1 MKVHQQ
7 SSDQHIHQHTH
18 QHTHQPFNIDQ
29 YELKFSLLCGI
40 FTLIGWVIEGFGG
53 SSSMIVS
60 FSSSS
65 LSIYLVSYLLAYLF
79 GSFFMIKELIT
90 FIKEKKFDINLLM
103 LLAAIGAGILGEWFE
118 GALLLF
124 LFALGH
130 ALEHFALKKARN
142 AISSLSNLVPQTAI
156 RLHSNASLESLESLE
171 TQEQEVPVEELQIND
186 RILVKPHTRLPID
199 GIIMKGSSDIDQSPI
214 TGESIAVEK
223 RQVDDLDFAL
233 KNPNA
238 ISLDHK
244 VFAGTINGA
253 SALEVIVTRKSSD
266 STIARVVQMVEHAE
280 SQKSTTQHFTDRFEK
295 IFVPIVLLL
304 VSLLCFAWVFIDE
317 SFAQSFYR
325 AMAVLVASSPC
336 ALALSTPSAVLSGIA
351 RAAKSGVLIKGG
363 AHLEILADIK
373 AFAFDKTGTLTQGK
387 PKLTQIIQQS
397 DLSEEDFLTIAVSI
411 EKQSDHPL
419 AQAIVSGAYEKY
431 PTLKPNLAT
440 EVENLVGYGV
450 RGNVN
455 GKSITIAKPGYF
467 EKNKQSFSQTLQNT
481 IQSFKDQGQ
490 SIVIVKADDLELGAF
505 ALMDLPRKN
514 AKQVIQTLKSIGITK
529 TMMLTG
535 DHQAV
540 ASAVAKQID
549 LNEVYGDLLP
559 EDKVRVMKT
568 LSQSEKIAMVGDGV
582 NDAPAMAN
590 ATVAIAIGASGSDVA
605 LETAD
610 IALMSDDLS
619 TIPFAIELSKATKKI
634 IIENLW
640 ISLGMVALLMPLT
653 AFGFAKMGLAVALHE
668 GSTLLVVL
676 NALRLL
682 RFKDPFKI

>member
-1 MKVHQQ
+1 MKIHQQ
-7 SSDQHIHQHTH
+7 SSNQHTH
-18 QHTHQPFNIDQ
+18 QHTHQPFNVDQ

-40 FTLIGWVIEGFGG
+40 FTFVGWLIEDFSG
-53 SSSMIVS
+53 SSHVMVS

-65 LSIYLVSYLLAYLF
+65 FSIHLLSYLLAYLF

-103 LLAAIGAGILGEWFE
+103 LLAAIGAGVLGEWFE

-156 RLHSNASLESLESLE
+156 RLSSTSESLE
-171 TQEQEVPVEELQIND
+171 TQEQEVPVEDLQIND

-199 GIIMKGSSDIDQSPI
+199 GIVIKGSSDIDQSPI
-214 TGESIAVEK
+214 TGESVPVEK

-244 VFAGTINGA
+244 VFAGTINGT
-253 SALEVIVTRKSSD
+253 SAIEVLVTRKSSD
-266 STIARVVQMVEHAE
+266 STIARVVQMVAHAE

-304 VSLLCFAWVFIDE
+304 VFLLCFAWLFLDE

-387 PKLTQIIQQS
+387 PKLNQIVQQS
-397 DLSEEDFLTIAVSI
+397 DLSEEDFLKITVSI

-450 RGNVN
+450 RGKVN

-467 EKNKQSFSQTLQNT
+467 EKNHQIFSQSLQNT
-481 IQSFKDQGQ
+481 IQTFKDQGQ
-490 SIVIVKADDLELGAF
+490 TIVIVKEDDLELGAF

-514 AKQVIQTLKSIGITK
+514 AKEVMQTLKAIGITK

-540 ASAVAKQID
+540 ALAVAKQIG

-568 LSQSEKIAMVGDGV
+568 LNQTEKIAMVGDGV

-634 IIENLW
+634 IVENLW

-653 AFGFAKMGLAVALHE
+653 AFGLAKMGLAVALHE

-682 RFKDPFKI
+682 RFKDPFKS